1 MTATTPIYGLS
12 YPEGSDLVSTAPDS
26 FKAMADT
33 SEEARSLAK
42 SVHYDG
48 EWLATG
54 DVQEFDDYEIDEH
67 SGVRLLE
74 PRETVEAFQTITMT
88 ARERDAVLAGL
99 STLQL
104 ALINGPLDPVFMDDL
119 TNNGAHAGLELHEI
133 DELRRRFK
141 V

>member
-1 MTATTPIYGLS
+1 M
-12 YPEGSDLVSTAPDS
+12 
-26 FKAMADT
+26 
-33 SEEARSLAK
+33 
-42 SVHYDG
+42 
-48 EWLATG
+48 
-54 DVQEFDDYEIDEH
+54 
-67 SGVRLLE
+67 RLLE

>member
-1 MTATTPIYGLS
+1 MPKFVVRKGHDAFVYYETVV
-12 YPEGSDLVSTAPDS
+12 E
-26 FKAMADT
+26 ADT

-133 DELRRRFK
+133 DEQRRRFK

>member
-1 MTATTPIYGLS
+1 MPKFV
-12 YPEGSDLVSTAPDS
+12 VSKGHDAFVYYETVVE
-26 FKAMADT
+26 ADT
-33 SEEARSLAK
+33 PEKAQKLAESARYK
-42 SVHYDG
+42 G

-54 DVQEFDDYEIDEH
+54 YVQEFDDYEIDEH

-74 PRETVEAFQTITMT
+74 PRETVEAFHTITVT

-104 ALINGPLDPVFMDDL
+104 ALINGPLDPVFTGDL

-133 DELRRRFK
+133 DELYRRFK

>member
-1 MTATTPIYGLS
+1 MPKFVVRKGHDAFIY
-12 YPEGSDLVSTAPDS
+12 YETVAE
-26 FKAMADT
+26 ADT
-33 SEEARSLAK
+33 SAEARSLAK

-74 PRETVEAFQTITMT
+74 PRETVEAFHTITVT
-88 ARERDAVLAGL
+88 AHERDAVLAGL

-119 TNNGAHAGLELHEI
+119 TNNGKHAGLELHEI
-133 DELRRRFK
+133 DELCRRIK

>member
-1 MTATTPIYGLS
+1 MPKFVVRKGHDAFVYYETVV
-12 YPEGSDLVSTAPDS
+12 E
-26 FKAMADT
+26 ADT
-33 SEEARSLAK
+33 SAEAQSLAK

-74 PRETVEAFQTITMT
+74 RRETVEAFHTITVT
-88 ARERDAVLAGL
+88 AHERDAVLAGL

-104 ALINGPLDPVFMDDL
+104 ALINGPLDPVFMDLL
-119 TNNGAHAGLELHEI
+119 TSNGAHAGLELHEI
-133 DELRRRFK
+133 DELCRRIK